1 MHRLSCRR
9 MRTPAELFDVS
20 DKVVVVT
27 GGSRGVGEMIA
38 AGFVAGGARVY
49 ISSRKAEACEA
60 LAAELTAQATTGGS
74 CHAAPADLST
84 PAGVRELVD
93 AVASTEQR
101 LDVLVNNA
109 GVTWG
114 APLEEYPD
122 EAFDRVFNLNV
133 RSVFSVTVRF
143 LALLRAAGT
152 PDQPA
157 RVINIG
163 SIEGITVPEWEN
175 YAYPASKAAVHNL
188 TRVLAH
194 RMAVQR
200 ESITVNAVAPG
211 PFPSKMTA
219 FVADDPAANAEI
231 AKLVP
236 LRRWGRPEDVAGACI
251 YLASAA
257 GAYVTGVVLPVDGGI
272 SSHG

>member
-1 MHRLSCRR
+1 

-20 DKVVVVT
+20 GKVVVVT
-27 GGSRGVGEMIA
+27 GGSRGIGEMIA

-49 ISSRKAEACEA
+49 ISSRKADACEA
-60 LAAELTAQATTGGS
+60 IAAELTAQATTGGS

-93 AVASTEQR
+93 TVASAEQR

-114 APLEEYPD
+114 APLEDYPD

-133 RSVFSVTVRF
+133 KSVFSATVRF

-152 PDQPA
+152 PDEPA